1 MAAIQCSLREDH
13 TDEFAGPLSH
23 MYGTSTA
30 NQRIESW
37 WSIFRKQRTQFWMD
51 LFSDLRDRHYFNG
64 THEHKCLVRYVFLGI
79 FQKELDEHRELWNNH
94 TIRPVRQSLSHLENR
109 RPCTT
114 CLTGLV
120 EGIVDSKWIPK
131 CYRSSKTFCHLQTV
145 CVEMI
150 ISKHILPTWRDR
162 ASSFHPSTGQ
172 LLLTITLHLRRW
184 LDFRIALLDGVLAL
198 NWDAPPDGPCLETP
212 PHA

>member
-1 MAAIQCSLREDH
+1 
-13 TDEFAGPLSH
+13 
-23 MYGTSTA
+23 
-30 NQRIESW
+30 
-37 WSIFRKQRTQFWMD
+37 MD

-79 FQKELDEHRELWNNH
+79 FHKELDEHRELWNNH
-94 TIRPVRQSLSHLENR
+94 TIRPVRQSLCPSGKPETMYHLPHR
-109 RPCTT
+109 FGGRDC
-114 CLTGLV
+114 GFQ
-120 EGIVDSKWIPK
+120 VDPQVLQEFKDLLP
-131 CYRSSKTFCHLQTV
+131 QTV

-150 ISKHILPTWRDR
+150 ISKHILQTWRDR
-162 ASSFHPSTGQ
+162 ASSLHPSTGQ

-198 NWDAPPDGPCLETP
+198 NWDAPPDGPCMETP